1 MTYKPLFVSG
11 TCLQGSDNK
20 ENQTHGVSFACD
32 TAPAFLQTRQGLGT
46 SRTRMTSSSERQG
59 SSKIRNV
66 LAAGLTSRES
76 NWKESSRN
84 CSFIPAAC
92 QAAGCKP
99 SLSQGLYK
107 KKKCLP
113 AAQHKSKPQP
123 RSSHDLHLPLL
134 IFSTVS
140 SVRWP

>member
-32 TAPAFLQTRQGLGT
+32 TAPISLQTRQGLGT

-59 SSKIRNV
+59 SSKIRIV
-66 LAAGLTSRES
+66 LAARLTSRES

-84 CSFIPAAC
+84 CYFIPAAC
-92 QAAGCKP
+92 QTAGCKP
-99 SLSQGLYK
+99 GLSQGLCSPEK
-107 KKKCLP
+107 KKFP
-113 AAQHKSKPQP
+113 GAQHKSRSQL
-123 RSSHDLHLPLL
+123 RSSQELQLRSPL
-134 IFSTVS
+134 
-140 SVRWP
+140 